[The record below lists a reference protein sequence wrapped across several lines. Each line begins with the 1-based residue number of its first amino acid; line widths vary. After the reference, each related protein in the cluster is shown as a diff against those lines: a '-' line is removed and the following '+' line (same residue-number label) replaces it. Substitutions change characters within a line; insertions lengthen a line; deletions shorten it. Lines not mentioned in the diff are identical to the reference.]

1 LTHSSEF
8 YLAIEGI
15 DGTGKT
21 HVAKAISNSIGL
33 KFIKEPSD
41 NDIGK
46 LIYSKSWDPRTD
58 FFLFFADRIELLN
71 GIKGDVVSDRS
82 LWSTFAYQGAE
93 LSKIFG
99 GIDNFYSVFKEISKM
114 LPRVPDYVIL
124 LQGDPELAVNRIKK
138 EREFSRFE
146 KLEYLKRAKD
156 NYSYLLKK
164 ENNFIE
170 INADQELNSLI
181 EESVSKAKELLH
193 KVRPL

>member
-21 HVAKAISNSIGL
+21 HVAKAISESTGL

-41 NDIGK
+41 NEIGK
-46 LIYSKSWDPRTD
+46 LIYSKYWDPRTD

-71 GIKGDVVSDRS
+71 GIKGGVVSDRS

-93 LSKIFG
+93 LSKIYG
-99 GIDNFYSVFKEISKM
+99 GIDNFYKVFKEISKM
-114 LPRVPDYVIL
+114 LPKLPDYVIL

-146 KLEYLKRAKD
+146 KLELLKRVKE
-156 NYSYLLKK
+156 NYNYLLMK
-164 ENNFIE
+164 EDNFIE
-170 INADQELNSLI
+170 INADQDLNSLI
-181 EESVSKAKELLH
+181 EESVFKARELLR
-193 KVRPL
+193 KARPL

>member
-82 LWSTFAYQGAE
+82 LWSTFAYQGQSFQKFLEGLIISIAF
-93 LSKIFG
+93 SK
-99 GIDNFYSVFKEISKM
+99 
-114 LPRVPDYVIL
+114 
-124 LQGDPELAVNRIKK
+124 
-138 EREFSRFE
+138 RFL
-146 KLEYLKRAKD
+146 KCCQEYLIMSSSCRAIQ
-156 NYSYLLKK
+156 N
-164 ENNFIE
+164 
-170 INADQELNSLI
+170 
-181 EESVSKAKELLH
+181 
-193 KVRPL
+193 

>member
-71 GIKGDVVSDRS
+71 GIKGDVEVI
-82 LWSTFAYQGAE
+82 G
-93 LSKIFG
+93 LSGQLLPIRGQSFQKFLEGLI
-99 GIDNFYSVFKEISKM
+99 ISIAFSKRFLKM

-138 EREFSRFE
+138 
-146 KLEYLKRAKD
+146 KG
-156 NYSYLLKK
+156 
-164 ENNFIE
+164 
-170 INADQELNSLI
+170 NSQG
-181 EESVSKAKELLH
+181 SKSWNT
-193 KVRPL
+193 